1 MIKIDLFQY
10 CLDTFGYDEPIL
22 TEELRDKVPIKDS
35 ALRTKLKRLVD
46 NGRLERYSNGIYFI
60 PKPNSLLKKMSLP
73 IKKVIRK
80 KYLYAGNKPVGY
92 ETGIAFANRLN
103 LTTQTAGVID
113 VVTNIETNRKRTA
126 NINNWRIILRKPR
139 APIEKENIKVLQVL
153 DLLSNFEQ
161 ISEKSLED
169 SSDIVKNYLR
179 DVKIDEKELN
189 EILKNYSKNTI
200 INATKSTYMKIRTF
214 FQRL

>member
-1 MIKIDLFQY
+1 MIKMDLFQY
-10 CLDTFGYDEPIL
+10 CLDTFGYNEPIL
-22 TEELRDKVPIKDS
+22 TEELRDKVSIKDS
-35 ALRTKLKRLVD
+35 TLRMKLKRLVD
-46 NGRLERYSNGIYFI
+46 NGLLERYSNGIYFI
-60 PKPNSLLKKMSLP
+60 PKPNSLLKKNSLP

-80 KYLYAGNKPVGY
+80 KYLYAGSNPVGY

-113 VVTNIETNRKRTA
+113 VVTNKETNRKRTA

-139 APIEKENIKVLQVL
+139 ALIERKNIKILQVL

-169 SSDIVKNYLR
+169 SSDILKNYLR

-189 EILKNYSKNTI
+189 EILTNYSKNTI
-200 INATKSTYMKIRTF
+200 INATKSGVYDVLT
-214 FQRL
+214 